1 MLLWAFPG
9 CLTAAYGA
17 TAVSAKDVKLAEER
31 FHVEAD
37 RIDALQRAVDQKTAL
52 LDGWASVLEALATR
66 LSKAAEECQRAVQD
80 RTKDCTVSY
89 KQSKLSIAQALSL
102 AGRAH
107 KAAALCKAYSGQTK
121 PDRTALQTQLKVVQA
136 EQREFGE
143 WKARNEK
150 SIKDALVHGIPFI
163 FTNYGGTLEAKSKS
177 VSALKGWVTRYE
189 KQLAEGGVANAAI
202 LPKLEAAYGRYAN
215 AAVAL
220 RAGQVVDYGKSAD
233 DLWEEFKNVFSV
245 AASKEAESDSEV
257 RAFVQDPKVQ
267 KIINDER
274 PDVDLR
280 LFATE
285 TTIKALMPGAS
296 PIVEATDF
304 AINFG
309 YDATA
314 YWLSY
319 KRIMQQV
326 DLANQSGLAVAS
338 LKKYLDR
345 KEEIWPNCFKQL
357 D

>member
-1 MLLWAFPG
+1 VLLWAFLG
-9 CLTAAYGA
+9 CFTAAYGA

-31 FHVEAD
+31 FRGEAD
-37 RIDALQRAVDQKTAL
+37 RIDALQRAIDQKTVL
-52 LDGWASVLEALATR
+52 LDGWADVLEALATR
-66 LSKAAEECQRAVQD
+66 LRKAAEECQRVVQD

-89 KQSKLSIAQALSL
+89 KQSKLSISQALSL
-102 AGRAH
+102 AGRAD
-107 KAAALCKAYSGQTK
+107 KTAALCKAYSGQTK

-143 WKARNEK
+143 WKVKNEK
-150 SIKDALVHGIPFI
+150 SIKDALLHGIPFI

-189 KQLAEGGVANAAI
+189 RQLAESGVSNAAI
-202 LPKLEAAYGRYAN
+202 FPKLEAAYQRYAN
-215 AAVAL
+215 AALAL
-220 RAGQVVDYGKSAD
+220 KSAQVVDYGKKAD
-233 DLWEEFKNVFSV
+233 DLWDEFKNVFSV
-245 AASKEAESDSEV
+245 TASKEADSDGEV
-257 RAFVQDPKVQ
+257 RAFIQNPKVQ
-267 KIINDER
+267 KLINDER
-274 PDVDLR
+274 PDVDLQ

-285 TTIKALMPGAS
+285 TTIKVLIPGAS
-296 PIVEATDF
+296 PIVEVTDF

-314 YWLSY
+314 FWLSY
-319 KRIMQQV
+319 KQILQQA
-326 DLANQSGLAVAS
+326 DLANQSALAVAS